1 MTCSWI
7 HVLVFLKTRC
17 NENQR
22 RNMSAAD
29 MVTGRPIVALSRA
42 ASPFPPR
49 EGGRPQP
56 RAPGLPVRRAGANGQ
71 RVSTDACTDRLAGTP
86 GGAGSRLGTGL
97 GRGFVPLDVSVGARV
112 VAGSRL
118 GTGLGR
124 GFPLDVSV
132 GARVARSRLGIGL
145 GRGFVPLDVSVG
157 ARVAGSRLGIG
168 GLVWGFPSPR
178 TGRSW
183 ERCGSG
189 RGAPARL
196 SASPFVRAAPDEDP
210 FANRPV
216 DPFVDPFVIP
226 SPARRICPRAPPRF
240 AAAPP
245 PATTDFFFPA
255 SSTPRSTNNAD
266 GSDATSIHSAFNRR
280 YCALESRIR
289 TSIGRTKASYLIRQA
304 S

>member
-124 GFPLDVSV
+124 GF
-132 GARVARSRLGIGL
+132 
-145 GRGFVPLDVSVG
+145 PLDVSVG